1 MDLHKAAGL
10 VRRTVLG
17 GFCHFDRRAYIL
29 NMERDVAVVLS
40 GGGMNGMLME
50 VGFLKRL
57 RETELWSR
65 IRVFFGSSAGA
76 FGSVMAALDRLDDLE
91 EFLFGLQVHETF
103 RPNRPWRFPLRGT
116 HDYALPETIAE
127 RLGDPIELSS
137 ALAAVEPEVVVF
149 ATDVSQDG
157 EPGSPDHPFELV
169 YSSHTSSAEE
179 FSRGLIASAAVSALV
194 LPVAVGDRVATDGGW
209 VRNFPVL
216 AAYQREDVELI
227 VAFRYEPRHPAFP
240 TGSLAAAAGRLRR
253 YSRLPAAR
261 AVVAELEEAT
271 QREERGEPVH
281 VVDTLARLSRAAIGR
296 NTAMEE
302 LTAQERERAV
312 RELRALE
319 GDVLG
324 LIEAMAPGPDRDRLA
339 ADVEERFRAAAFPF
353 AHDRL
358 IPRITVR
365 GSPGEVYLGA
375 GWRRQQPWSREVK
388 RALIERGH
396 ALADAEFRA
405 AGVGGTVE
413 SFDVAS

>member
-1 MDLHKAAGL
+1 MDLHEAVGL
-10 VRRTVLG
+10 RRPAVQR
-17 GFCHFDRRAYIL
+17 GFCHVGRRAYIFR
-29 NMERDVAVVLS
+29 MERDVAVVLS

-57 RETELWSR
+57 RETGLWSR

-76 FGSVMAALDRLDDLE
+76 FGSAMAALDRLDDME

-103 RPNRPWRFPLRGT
+103 RPNRPWRLPLRGT
-116 HDYALPETIAE
+116 HEYALPDTIAE

-137 ALAAVEPEVVVF
+137 ALAAVEPEVIVF

-157 EPGSPDHPFELV
+157 QPGDPDHPFELV
-169 YSSHTSSAEE
+169 YSSRTSPPEE

-194 LPVAVGDRVATDGGW
+194 LPVAVGNRVATDGGW

-216 AAYQREDVELI
+216 AAYQRDDVELI
-227 VAFRYEPRHPAFP
+227 VAFRYEPRHPAFRS
-240 TGSLAAAAGRLRR
+240 GSLAAAAGRLRR

-296 NTAMEE
+296 NTAVEE

-312 RELRALE
+312 HELRTLE
-319 GDVLG
+319 ADVLG
-324 LIEAMAPGPDRDRLA
+324 LIGRTAPGPDRDRLA
-339 ADVEERFRAAAFPF
+339 AAVEERFRVAAFPF

-358 IPRITVR
+358 IPRITVK
-365 GSPGEVYLGA
+365 GSPGDVYLGA
-375 GWRRQQPWSREVK
+375 GWRRQQPWSREAK
-388 RALIERGH
+388 RALIDRGY

-405 AGVGGTVE
+405 AGVDGAAE
-413 SFDVAS
+413 SLAS